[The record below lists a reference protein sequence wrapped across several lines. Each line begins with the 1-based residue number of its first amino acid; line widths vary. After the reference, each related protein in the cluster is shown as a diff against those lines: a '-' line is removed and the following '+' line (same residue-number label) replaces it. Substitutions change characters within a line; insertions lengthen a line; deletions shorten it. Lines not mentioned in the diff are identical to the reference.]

1 MKIQLK
7 EKFINHYLYNGN
19 KKKCE
24 TILLKSFKSLQK
36 TSKKPYKKVLK
47 LSIINSSPIFRIVV
61 LKKKKRKKQKFVK
74 EVPTFVTNKFER
86 ISWGLK
92 YILHFRKSLINSC
105 FYSYLK
111 NELLLS
117 ARNIGE
123 GNILKINFQKKAIE
137 KKRLLS
143 YFRW

>member
-1 MKIQLK
+1 MKIQSK
-7 EKFINHYLYNGN
+7 GKFMNHYLYNGN
-19 KKKCE
+19 KKTCE

-47 LSIINSSPIFRIVV
+47 LSIINSSPIFRIVA
-61 LKKKKRKKQKFVK
+61 LKKKQQKRVFVK
-74 EVPTFVTNKFER
+74 EVPTFVTNEFER

-92 YILHFRKSLINSC
+92 YILHFRKSSINSC

-111 NELLLS
+111 DELLLS

-123 GNILKINFQKKAIE
+123 GNVLKINIYKKATE
-137 KKRLLS
+137 KKRFLS